1 MVTKEKERDRE
12 RGEESLTI
20 NFAVK
25 FISSSSRQDF
35 WKDLNYETLH
45 LCIFSCSCSCSLLL
59 DAFLYIQLAFH

>member
-1 MVTKEKERDRE
+1 MVTKEKERGRE

-35 WKDLNYETLH
+35 WKDLNYETLD
-45 LCIFSCSCSCSLLL
+45 LCIFSCSCSLLQ
-59 DAFLYIQLAFH
+59 DAFLYIQLAFR